1 MLTKE
6 QYILRVVLLIFA
18 LGGFFLIDL
27 GKILSDS
34 HLPTFSGTILK
45 TTPLPNPPQIIKAVY
60 FTASSA
66 GNQNKVDYL
75 IKLAKETEINAV
87 VMDIKDYSGHIAY
100 DTGLAEVEKY
110 KTARIIIPELDS
122 LIRKL
127 HDEGIYVIARMVI
140 FQDPALASARPDLAV
155 KNGQRLWTDN
165 KGLAWIDPAAKEA
178 WDYNIAI
185 ARDAASRGFDEINF
199 DYIRFPTD
207 GNLSAITYPLWDR
220 KVPMRAVISEFFE
233 KLRQG
238 LPDVK
243 LSVDLFGFVM
253 TKKEDFGVGQVVE
266 DAFKYFD
273 FISPMLYPSHY
284 PDTYMGFA
292 NPAEHPYEIIKTAM
306 DSGFKRLRDFRQST
320 ENSLAR
326 ARSINFRPWIQDF
339 NLGANYDSAM
349 VKSEIK
355 AVADAMG
362 EAYGGFMV
370 WNANNKYTED
380 ALYK

>member
-6 QYILRVVLLIFA
+6 QYILWAVLLIFA

-27 GKILSDS
+27 GKKETVPKTATLS
-34 HLPTFSGTILK
+34 
-45 TTPLPNPPQIIKAVY
+45 NPPQIIKAVY

-66 GNQNKVDYL
+66 GNKDKIDYL
-75 IKLAKETEINAV
+75 IGLAKETEINAV
-87 VMDIKDYSGHIAY
+87 VIDIKDYSGHVAY
-100 DTGLAEVEKY
+100 DTGLSEVEKY
-110 KTARIIIPELDS
+110 KTARIVIPELDS

-127 HDEGIYVIARMVI
+127 HGEGIYIIARMVI

-185 ARDAASRGFDEINF
+185 ARDAALRGFDEINF

-207 GNLSAITYPLWDR
+207 GNLGVITYPFWDR
-220 KVPMRAVISEFFE
+220 KIPMRTVISEFFE

-238 LPDVK
+238 LPSVK
-243 LSVDLFGFVM
+243 LSADLFGFVM

-273 FISPMLYPSHY
+273 FVSPMLYPSHY
-284 PDTYMGFA
+284 PHTYLGFA

-306 DSGFKRLRDFRQST
+306 DSGLRRLRDFKQVAG
-320 ENSLAR
+320 NPQMV
-326 ARSINFRPWIQDF
+326 NFRPWIQDF

-355 AVADAMG
+355 AVTDSM
-362 EAYGGFMV
+362 EESYIGFML
-370 WNANNKYTED
+370 WNANNIYTED
-380 ALYK
+380 ALR